1 MRLVAIE
8 MIDETMK
15 LAKNVYLGEC
25 LILKKGTRNLNR
37 YIENFANMKIRY
49 VYVEDKKSRDIV
61 IPDAISEET
70 RYTCK
75 NTLTNTIMDFNQGNT
90 LKLVKL
96 SGSIDSIIAE
106 ITANND
112 VQISL
117 SDISAADEYTFTH
130 SVNVA
135 VYSLLM
141 GRGLKYSRK
150 KLQMLAMGSLLHDIG
165 KTILDHEIVYKE
177 GALSDD
183 EFEYVKKHTICGY
196 EVLRD
201 CPNVPVA
208 AKEIAL
214 NHHEKLDG
222 TGYPRGIKDSELNEF
237 ARITSIADVYD
248 ALTTDRCYRKK
259 WSTNKALDFL
269 IENSDTKFDPDLIR
283 IFMQRIAIYPNGSMV
298 RLSDGSL
305 AIVMEQNKYAPL
317 RPIVRVTSDK
327 YGKEITPYVI
337 DLMKI
342 LSVTV
347 IESEIEIDQSTF
359 VQDKDYFMGD
369 ECDK

>member
-1 MRLVAIE
+1 MRLVAVE
-8 MIDETMK
+8 MIDETMR

-25 LILKKGTRNLNR
+25 LLLKKGTRNLNR
-37 YIENFANMKIRY
+37 YIENFSNMKIRY
-49 VYVEDKKSRDIV
+49 VYVEDKKSHDIV

-75 NTLTNTIMDFNQGNT
+75 NVLSNTIMDFTQGNT

-96 SGSIDSIIAE
+96 SSSIDSIIAE
-106 ITANND
+106 ISANND

-135 VYSLLM
+135 VYSLLI
-141 GRGLKYSRK
+141 GRGLRYSRK
-150 KLQMLAMGSLLHDIG
+150 KLQILAMGSLLHDIG
-165 KTILDHEIVYKE
+165 KTILDPEIVYKE
-177 GALSDD
+177 AALSDA

-201 CPNVPVA
+201 APNVPAA

-222 TGYPRGIKDSELNEF
+222 TGYPRGLKASELNEF
-237 ARITSIADVYD
+237 ARITAIADVYD

-283 IFMQRIAIYPNGSMV
+283 VFMQRIAIYPNGSMV
-298 RLSDGSL
+298 RLSDGKL
-305 AIVMEQNKYAPL
+305 GIVVEQNSFAPL
-317 RPIVRVTSDK
+317 RPIIRVTANK
-327 YGKEITPYVI
+327 YGKDIKPYVV
-337 DLMKI
+337 DLMKV

-359 VQDKDYFMGD
+359 IQEGNYLMDD